1 MATMLLT
8 RNRAGAYGC
17 RSELAM
23 LAARR
28 LGETMHIT
36 RFDPPHVPGGA
47 KAQSNNAPPVPF
59 LDMGRSNGP
68 LREELLAAFARV
80 IDSGRFLHGAD
91 CAQLEESVATVSGA
105 AHAVSCA
112 SGSDAL
118 LLALMALD
126 VGPEDEVIVPSFTFF
141 ATASAPWR
149 LGATPVFVDL
159 DSATFNLD
167 PAQLAAAIT
176 PRTKAII
183 PVHLFGQC
191 ADMASI
197 LCVARAH
204 GIYVVED
211 AAQAIGAKYRGEG
224 AGSLGD
230 IGCFSFYPTKN
241 LGGLGDGGLLT
252 TNCDQLAQR
261 LRLLAA
267 HGMSPRYHHQA
278 VGINSRLDSLQAA
291 ALNVKLT
298 RLADWTRARRDHAAR
313 YTELFAAADLDAVL
327 DLPMAREDGEH
338 VWNQYTIRVP
348 GDRRDALRAH
358 LAEAGI
364 GSEVYYPVPLH
375 LQTCFASLG
384 YETGSLP
391 ETERA
396 AAEVLSLPIFPE
408 LTAQE
413 QQRVVGEIARFHAAE
428 RPVRTSAT
436 ALPLRRAA

>member
-1 MATMLLT
+1 
-8 RNRAGAYGC
+8 
-17 RSELAM
+17 
-23 LAARR
+23 
-28 LGETMHIT
+28 MHIT
-36 RFDPPHVPGGA
+36 RFDPPHAPAGA
-47 KAQSNNAPPVPF
+47 RAPAHNFPPVP
-59 LDMGRSNGP
+59 LIDISRGNTP
-68 LREELLAAFARV
+68 LREELLAAFAQV
-80 IDSGRFLHGAD
+80 IDSGRFLHGPD
-91 CAQLEESVATVSGA
+91 CAQLEESLTSISGA
-105 AHAVSCA
+105 GHAIACA

-141 ATASAPWR
+141 ATASAAWR

-159 DSATFNLD
+159 DPVSFNLD
-167 PAQLAAAIT
+167 PNQLAAAIT

-197 LCVARAH
+197 MCVARAH
-204 GIYVVED
+204 GLYVIED
-211 AAQAIGAKYRGEG
+211 AAQAIGATYRGEG

-241 LGGLGDGGLLT
+241 LGGLGDGGLMT
-252 TNCDQLAQR
+252 TNCEELADR

-267 HGMSPRYHHQA
+267 HGMSPRYHHQL

-291 ALNVKLT
+291 ALNVKLAH
-298 RLADWTRARRDHAAR
+298 LAEWTLARQTNAAR
-313 YTELFAAADLDAVL
+313 YTELFASADLDAEL
-327 DLPMAREDGEH
+327 ELPAAQPDGEH

-348 GDRRDALRAH
+348 GGRRDALRAH
-358 LAEAGI
+358 LASAGI

-384 YETGSLP
+384 YEAGSLP

-396 AAEVLSLPIFPE
+396 AAEVLSVPIFPE
-408 LTAQE
+408 LKAHE

-428 RPVRTSAT
+428 RPVHARADT
-436 ALPLRRAA
+436 LPLRRAA